1 MKIQSKGSKKQLL
14 GVTDS
19 DLIGNKGIECTL
31 TKFTGDNKLGR
42 SIDLPEGRKALQR
55 DLDRLD

>member
-19 DLIGNKGIECTL
+19 DLIGNQGIECTL
-31 TKFTGDNKLGR
+31 AKFTGDNKLGR
-42 SIDLPEGRKALQR
+42 SVDLPEGRKALQR
-55 DLDRLD
+55 HLDRLD